1 MKPLIGISCS
11 IDATDSGAQKETL
24 NDAYFAA
31 VERAG
36 GLPVII
42 PNTLDPDL
50 QIEIA
55 KRLDGV
61 IISGGP
67 DMDPRRYGSRVNAK
81 VSKIYPRRDAAE
93 FSLIKYVIEE
103 SDIPVLGIC
112 RGIQSLNAVMGGDLI
127 VDLPT
132 DGYLL
137 HSMANIYPRGEEAHD
152 IRVEKDTKL
161 FQVLGSETIG
171 ANSYH
176 HQAVKTPAP
185 GFKVTAYS
193 IPDNV
198 IEAIELPGER
208 FVVGVQWHPEEMVRH
223 EAHQNLFRT
232 LVKEAA
238 KTAEKK

>member
-11 IDATDSGAQKETL
+11 IDATDSGAQKEFL
-24 NDAYFAA
+24 NDSYLNA

-42 PNTLDPDL
+42 PNTMDPDL

-103 SDIPVLGIC
+103 TDLPILGIC
-112 RGIQSLNAVMGGDLI
+112 RGIQSINAVMGGDLI

-137 HSMANIYPRGEEAHD
+137 HSMSNIYPRG
-152 IRVEKDTKL
+152 
-161 FQVLGSETIG
+161 
-171 ANSYH
+171 
-176 HQAVKTPAP
+176 
-185 GFKVTAYS
+185 
-193 IPDNV
+193 
-198 IEAIELPGER
+198 
-208 FVVGVQWHPEEMVRH
+208 
-223 EAHQNLFRT
+223 
-232 LVKEAA
+232 
-238 KTAEKK
+238 

>member
-11 IDATDSGAQKETL
+11 IDATDSGAQKEFL
-24 NDAYFAA
+24 NDSYFKAI
-31 VERAG
+31 ERAG

-42 PNTLDPDL
+42 PNTTDPEL

-93 FSLIKYVIEE
+93 FSLISYVINET
-103 SDIPVLGIC
+103 DLPILGIC
-112 RGIQSLNAVMGGDLI
+112 RGIQSINAVMGGDLI

-132 DGYLL
+132 DGYLI
-137 HSMANIYPRGEEAHD
+137 HSMSNIYPRAEEAHD
-152 IRVEKDTKL
+152 IIVEKDTKL
-161 FQVLGSETIG
+161 FEILGKEEIG
-171 ANSYH
+171 VNSFH

-185 GFKVTAYS
+185 GFRVTAYS
-193 IPDNV
+193 IPDRV
-198 IEAIELPGER
+198 IEAIEMPGER
-208 FVVGVQWHPEEMVRH
+208 FVVGVQWHPEEMINH
-223 EAHQNLFRT
+223 EAHQNLFRA
-232 LVKEAA
+232 LVRAAA
-238 KTAEKK
+238 KQK